1 MVFKIKPI
9 LTPRQ
14 LRRAKFSMAFA
25 SGCLL
30 FLGILSHF
38 VDAADGVEGEIT
50 WNNDNWQTM
59 DIQEFERGR
68 IVYFSKNTEVC
79 RSLLL
84 IPGVATLNKGFLAVC
99 YGLALVYLFLGISIV
114 SEIFMESI
122 EKITAKTVIVTIK
135 DDYGNEK

>member
-14 LRRAKFSMAFA
+14 LRRAKFSVAFA

-38 VDAADGVEGEIT
+38 VDAADGDGEIA
-50 WNNDNWQTM
+50 WNNDNWLTM
-59 DIQEFERGR
+59 DIQEFDRGR

-79 RSLLL
+79 RSSLL
-84 IPGVATLNKGFLAVC
+84 IPGVATLSTGFLAVC